1 MTEENTQ
8 VFTGVAVGAVVEPE
22 EIQDD
27 DTE

>member
-1 MTEENTQ
+1 MIEENAQ